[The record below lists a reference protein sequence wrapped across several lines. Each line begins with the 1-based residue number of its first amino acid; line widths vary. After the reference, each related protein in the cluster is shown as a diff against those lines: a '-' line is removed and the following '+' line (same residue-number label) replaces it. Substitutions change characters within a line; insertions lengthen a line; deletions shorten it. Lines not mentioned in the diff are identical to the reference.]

1 LLPLNLTPNIF
12 SVALSL
18 SSCLVTCACPLL
30 WRKQEL
36 QLRDPVLQQHAALL
50 GGPNATSCPV
60 CHKVFLGAE
69 ALMEHMKTTH
79 KDPNASGIASKL
91 LNYYL
96 TTFFAWQ

>member
-1 LLPLNLTPNIF
+1 
-12 SVALSL
+12 
-18 SSCLVTCACPLL
+18 
-30 WRKQEL
+30 
-36 QLRDPVLQQHAALL
+36 LQQHAALL

-91 LNYYL
+91 LN
-96 TTFFAWQ
+96 